1 MQERLKKEE
10 KEGGRGG
17 REGRIPKIMDMKTKM
32 ETVEVYFDTL
42 DFRIPECL
50 WCVWARP
57 SARAL
62 DTWVDPLRVYIEDLL
77 YGPDIR

>member
-17 REGRIPKIMDMKTKM
+17 REGRIPKIREMKTKV
-32 ETVEVYFDTL
+32 ETVEVYFDTR

-50 WCVWARP
+50 WCV
-57 SARAL
+57 SGL
-62 DTWVDPLRVYIEDLL
+62 DHRRGLWMLGSTL
-77 YGPDIR
+77 